1 LEVAWKKMEALRVYH
16 DGEALV
22 VEVELRNDTE
32 ILDRAAMVVGDD
44 GSNSDVVV
52 VESSN
57 SAVEAHD

>member
-1 LEVAWKKMEALRVYH
+1 MEALRVYH
-16 DGEALV
+16 DGEAFV
-22 VEVELRNDTE
+22 VEGELRNDTE

-44 GSNSDVVV
+44 GGNSDVVVV

>member
-1 LEVAWKKMEALRVYH
+1 MEVAWKKMEALRVYH
-16 DGEALV
+16 DGEAFV
-22 VEVELRNDTE
+22 VEGELRNDTE